1 MDNERKCWRMIEGT
15 LVEKNIE
22 TVKKELDLQIMN
34 IKQTLEL
41 VQKSMKTQDEVLKDW
56 EKK

>member
-1 MDNERKCWRMIEGT
+1 MDGERKCWRMIEST

>member
-22 TVKKELDLQIMN
+22 IVKKELDLQIMN